1 MNSAKRVRQMAMI
14 VLVSAALAIV
24 RAAVCA
30 PASSAAPTSTLDVLR
45 LDYAYYNPV
54 SLVLRRQQWIEQEFA
69 RDGTRVEWVLS
80 LGSNKANEHTA
91 SGAVQFGSTAGSA
104 ALLARANGVPLKTVW
119 IYSQPEWTALVVP
132 AGSPIR
138 DVRELRGKHVAATR
152 GTDPW
157 FFLLQALHAAGL
169 AQRDVTL
176 VHLQHPDGE
185 MALLA
190 NQVEAWAGLDPYMA
204 HAEFMAGA
212 RLLFRQRDWNTYG
225 TLNVLEPFLAQ
236 HPDVVARVLTQ
247 YERGRQW
254 SIAHP
259 DELVRIL
266 SDEARVTSDVAR
278 KVLKERTA
286 FPTPRPGEA
295 QQRVLLRIA
304 PLMHSEQLV
313 PADIDLVAAI
323 NALLEPSAAARV
335 LAAPGSTR

>member
-1 MNSAKRVRQMAMI
+1 MTSLERSRQIVMI
-14 VLVSAALAIV
+14 VMVSAVLGILLAGAV
-24 RAAVCA
+24 APVSSVAAT
-30 PASSAAPTSTLDVLR
+30 PKLDVLR

-54 SLVLRRQQWIEQEFA
+54 SLVLRRLQWVEQEFA

-119 IYSQPEWTALVVP
+119 IYSRPEWTALVVP

-138 DVRELRGKHVAATR
+138 DVRELRGKKVAATR

-169 AQRDVTL
+169 AQRDIAL

-185 MALLA
+185 AALMA
-190 NQVEAWAGLDPYMA
+190 NQVDAWAGLDPHMA
-204 HAEFMAGA
+204 HAELLAGA
-212 RLLFRQRDWNTYG
+212 RLLFRQREWNTYG
-225 TLNVLEPFLAQ
+225 TLNVLEPFLTQ
-236 HPDVVARVLTQ
+236 YPDVVARVLTQ

-254 SIAHP
+254 AIAHP
-259 DELVRIL
+259 DELMRIL
-266 SDEARVTSDVAR
+266 SDEARVTTDVAR
-278 KVLKERTA
+278 KVLQERTA
-286 FPTPRPGEA
+286 FPAPGPGET

-304 PLMHSEQLV
+304 PLMHAEQLV
-313 PADIDLVAAI
+313 PAEIDLVAAI
-323 NALLEPSAAARV
+323 NALLEPAAASRV
-335 LAAPGSTR
+335 LSGPGSSR